1 MRLARGR
8 TIGYRSAMTPP
19 RHNPASTLLPLLM
32 CALAILGG
40 ACVDALV
47 KAVGP
52 QTGLL
57 SLLAWRFL
65 FGAALC
71 GAIFALQRR
80 TFPGPEAL
88 RFHALRS
95 VVHISA
101 AWTFFYAI
109 LQLGLAEAPTFGFTA
124 ALMVAPMAW
133 AVLGERMKRVAIIAT
148 LVGFVGVVIALTGAP
163 PDPVAGQNRLM
174 GLISIFASAGLY
186 AMTLILIRM
195 RSRTEDALTI
205 VFMTNLMPLAIL
217 WPPLILL
224 EGVMPPPEWPWLAL
238 LGVLG
243 VAVWWLMTMAY
254 ARAPAQQLAPLEYT
268 ALIWSALFGYVYF
281 AEIPP
286 WQTYAGAAIIIA
298 ACLTVAVDTHFASR
312 RAARAPASAPGD
324 P

>member
-1 MRLARGR
+1 M
-8 TIGYRSAMTPP
+8 M
-19 RHNPASTLLPLLM
+19 PAQSQTGSSLLPMFM

-47 KAVGP
+47 KAIGP

-65 FGAALC
+65 FGAVLS
-71 GAIFALQRR
+71 GAIFASQRR
-80 TFPGPEAL
+80 RFPGPDAL

-109 LQLGLAEAPTFGFTA
+109 LQLGLAEATTFGFTA

-148 LVGFVGVVIALTGAP
+148 LVGFVGVFVALTGAP
-163 PDPVAGQNRLM
+163 PEPVAGQNRVM
-174 GLISIFASAGLY
+174 GLVSIFASAGLY
-186 AMTLILIRM
+186 AMTLILIRK

-217 WPPLILL
+217 WPPLIIL
-224 EGVMPPPEWPWLAL
+224 EGVIPPPEWPWLAL

-243 VAVWWLMTMAY
+243 VGVWWLMTRAY
-254 ARAPAQQLAPLEYT
+254 SSAPAQQLAPLEYT
-268 ALIWSALFGYVYF
+268 ALIWSALFGYIFF

-298 ACLTVAVDTHFASR
+298 ACMTVAVDTHYASR